1 MFHEMLLGTSN
12 QTSNTRVKEKC
23 IQAKNNAYLKENKRK
38 LLYRE
43 EVTSMHVKRYVPSLK
58 DAQKD
63 K

>member
-12 QTSNTRVKEKC
+12 QTSNTRVKD
-23 IQAKNNAYLKENKRK
+23 AYLKENKRK